1 MQRMKFGDLDLS
13 VIDPHER
20 DTQYIYDEI
29 FVERQYDH
37 PSFKLPAAS
46 TIFDVGANIGLFCI
60 WAHQVHR
67 PRAIHAFE
75 ASPVTFAYLQ
85 DNIARYVEP
94 GTTHVRAINKAV
106 ARAAGKTL
114 TLHQSPLVSGIS
126 TLLDQAQVPW
136 VKSLSDSHE
145 IIKHQVPTTTLSEE
159 IRLQDI
165 QSIDLLKIDVEG
177 YYMEVLGGLDDAGFA
192 RVRNAVIEIEYA
204 DVTGAG
210 PDEVDRLFRAKGF
223 KTDPREQ
230 TLYAWRE

>member
-1 MQRMKFGDLDLS
+1 MQRMKFGALDLS

-37 PSFKLPAAS
+37 PSFKLSALP
-46 TIFDVGANIGLFCI
+46 TIVDVGANIGLFCI

-85 DNIARYVEP
+85 DNIARHIDAGKTQV
-94 GTTHVRAINKAV
+94 HLVNKAV
-106 ARAAGKTL
+106 ASEAGKTL
-114 TLHQSPLVSGIS
+114 ILHQSPLVSGIS
-126 TLLDQAQVPW
+126 TLLDPSQVAW
-136 VKSLSDSHE
+136 VKSLSDSRE
-145 IIKHQVPTTTLSEE
+145 IIKHQVQTTTLSEE
-159 IRLQDI
+159 IRLRDI
-165 QSIDLLKIDVEG
+165 QIIDLLKIDVEG

-192 RVRNAVIEIEYA
+192 KVRNAVIEIEYA
-204 DVTGAG
+204 DATGAG

-223 KTDPREQ
+223 KTDAREQ
-230 TLYAWRE
+230 TLYAWRD